1 MYLTRFLILKILLL
15 DDEPDFRNVVR
26 ILLERENHDV
36 IEVSDGRAGLK
47 VIRSNRPDL
56 IISDLRMPNMDGDEF
71 FQKLR
76 ESGTDLGIIPIIF
89 ISGHIDDAGIIQR
102 LNSGARLCLR
112 KPISPKL
119 LLAHVNSCL
128 SASQRYAE
136 FIANKLDI
144 LGSALPTTV
153 RHDFKPYRSLAEN
166 VEAYINVI
174 AVLIK
179 AGSSN
184 KTSGHMSRIQ
194 YVRLYLE
201 ESKRRQALVLNS
213 GTEAL
218 TWQLIFLV
226 AETQLSDR
234 IIYVSDLYVSAQAAK
249 STINNRIT
257 SLIEDNIFIKQSSQD
272 DGRRQS
278 ISMTKQF
285 AGEFYDHF
293 DETIQIIAD
302 APSYQDPSNA

>member
-1 MYLTRFLILKILLL
+1 LYLTRFLILKILLL

-56 IISDLRMPNMDGDEF
+56 IISDLRMPNM
-71 FQKLR
+71 

-213 GTEAL
+213 
-218 TWQLIFLV
+218 
-226 AETQLSDR
+226 S
-234 IIYVSDLYVSAQAAK
+234 
-249 STINNRIT
+249 
-257 SLIEDNIFIKQSSQD
+257 
-272 DGRRQS
+272 
-278 ISMTKQF
+278 
-285 AGEFYDHF
+285 
-293 DETIQIIAD
+293 
-302 APSYQDPSNA
+302 